1 MDKNTVWAIVLS
13 FLVVV
18 VSAVVEIK
26 VIIPRQQAKAEEKA
40 LVQQKEEEARQ
51 QQLESHQLIA
61 AEETSEQEGEEVP
74 VTVSEENFTITTNKV
89 QVTFTNRGG
98 DIISYKLL
106 EHLDKDT
113 NSGVQMADNITPL
126 NRAFSVSLGDAN
138 ADILNDVFNVK
149 KIDDYTIG
157 FYKNYEYTDGSGN
170 VQKFVLGKLY
180 TFKPDEY
187 MFRLDITVNG
197 QDGTSGLNVDG
208 ASYTLR
214 TSPQIGPHYNPKD
227 RYEVRQYIA
236 YNASKNK
243 KTKKAISDRYFNKY
257 YDWAGVAGKYFTI
270 LVKPEDASVM
280 KDSVRCVTESSND
293 YTNAQVML
301 TRNAIEKAQSTDSY
315 YIYIGPRNETELVK
329 YNSRDTNGWDLYNA
343 KLNQALQTSGFL
355 SPIEKVLKWAMEM
368 IYKLVHNWGISIIIL
383 TVILKIILF
392 PLNRKS
398 ALGTLKMQELQP
410 QMQALQEKYKDNP
423 QKMNEESAKLYK
435 QVGYNPASGCLPIVL
450 QMIILFAMY
459 NVFNNYFEFR
469 GASFI
474 KGWIDDLSVGDSIWT
489 WEKQIPLISGFTQN
503 TLRIL
508 PFVYTISQLFNGMIT
523 QYGGA
528 GGGQSKTQM
537 ALLMYGMPIMF
548 FFILYNVASGL
559 ILYWTVSNILQMG
572 QQVVIN
578 KITKKQR
585 QELAKNKKPV
595 NIYDEKFKSGKKKTR

>member
-26 VIIPRQQAKAEEKA
+26 VIIPRQQAKAAEKA

-51 QQLESHQLIA
+51 QQLASRQLVATEENKTES
-61 AEETSEQEGEEVP
+61 EETILP
-74 VTVSEENFTITTNKV
+74 VSEENFTITTNKV

-98 DIISYKLL
+98 DIVSYKLL

-113 NSGVQMADNITPL
+113 NSGVQMVDNVTPL
-126 NRAFSVSLGDAN
+126 NRAFSVSLGDAT
-138 ADILNDVFNVK
+138 ADVLNDVFNVK

-197 QDGTSGLNVDG
+197 QEGTTGLNVDG
-208 ASYTLR
+208 VSYTLR

-227 RYEVRQYIA
+227 RYEVRQYVA
-236 YNASKNK
+236 YSGSK
-243 KTKKAISDRYFNKY
+243 KTKKAISDRYFNKKY
-257 YDWAGVAGKYFTI
+257 EWAGVAGKYFTI
-270 LVKPEDASVM
+270 LVKPENAANM
-280 KDSVRCVTESSND
+280 KESVRCVTESSND
-293 YTNAQVML
+293 YSNAQIML

-315 YIYIGPRNETELVK
+315 YIYIGPRNETELIK
-329 YNSRDTNGWDLYNA
+329 YNSKETNSWDLVNA
-343 KLNQALQTSGFL
+343 KLNQALQTSGIL

-368 IYKLVHNWGISIIIL
+368 IYKLVHNWGLAIIVL

-423 QKMNEESAKLYK
+423 QKMQEESAKLYK
-435 QVGYNPASGCLPIVL
+435 AVGYNPASGCLPIVL

-572 QQVVIN
+572 QQIVIN
-578 KITKKQR
+578 KITKKQKL
-585 QELAKNKKPV
+585 ELAKNQKPV
-595 NIYDEKFKSGKKKTR
+595 NKFDEKFKSGKKKTR

>member
-26 VIIPRQQAKAEEKA
+26 VIIPRQQAKAAEKA

-51 QQLESHQLIA
+51 QQLASRQLVATEENKTES
-61 AEETSEQEGEEVP
+61 EETILP
-74 VTVSEENFTITTNKV
+74 VSEENFTITTNKV

-98 DIISYKLL
+98 DIVSYKLL

-113 NSGVQMADNITPL
+113 NSGVQMVDNVTPL
-126 NRAFSVSLGDAN
+126 NRAFSISLGDAT
-138 ADILNDVFNVK
+138 ADVLNDVFNVK

-187 MFRLDITVNG
+187 MFRLDVTVNG
-197 QDGTSGLNVDG
+197 QEGTTGLNVDG
-208 ASYTLR
+208 VSYTLR

-227 RYEVRQYIA
+227 RYEVRQYVA
-236 YNASKNK
+236 YSGSK
-243 KTKKAISDRYFNKY
+243 KTKKAISDRYYNKKY
-257 YDWAGVAGKYFTI
+257 EWAGVAGKYFTI
-270 LVKPEDASVM
+270 LVKPENAANM
-280 KDSVRCVTESSND
+280 KESVRCVTESSND
-293 YTNAQVML
+293 YSNAQIML
-301 TRNAIEKAQSTDSY
+301 TRNAIETAQSTDSY
-315 YIYIGPRNETELVK
+315 FIYIGPRNETELIK
-329 YNSRDTNGWDLYNA
+329 YNSKETNSWDLVNA
-343 KLNQALQTSGFL
+343 KLNQALQTSGIL

-368 IYKLVHNWGISIIIL
+368 IYKLVHNWGLAIIVL

-423 QKMNEESAKLYK
+423 QKMQEESAKLYK
-435 QVGYNPASGCLPIVL
+435 AVGYNPASGCLPIVL

-572 QQVVIN
+572 QQIVIN
-578 KITKKQR
+578 KITKKQKL
-585 QELAKNKKPV
+585 ELAKNQKPV
-595 NIYDEKFKSGKKKTR
+595 NKFDEKFKSGKKKTR

>member
-51 QQLESHQLIA
+51 QQLESRQLIA

-243 KTKKAISDRYFNKY
+243 KTKKPISDRYFNKY

>member
-26 VIIPRQQAKAEEKA
+26 VIIPRQQAKAAEKA

-51 QQLESHQLIA
+51 QQLASRQLVATEENKTES
-61 AEETSEQEGEEVP
+61 EETILP
-74 VTVSEENFTITTNKV
+74 VSEENFTITTNKV

-98 DIISYKLL
+98 DIVSYKLL

-113 NSGVQMADNITPL
+113 NSGVQMVDNVTPL
-126 NRAFSVSLGDAN
+126 NRAFSISLGDAT
-138 ADILNDVFNVK
+138 ADVLNDVFNVK
-149 KIDDYTIG
+149 IIDDYTIG

-187 MFRLDITVNG
+187 MFRLDVTVNG
-197 QDGTSGLNVDG
+197 QEGTTGLNVDG
-208 ASYTLR
+208 VSYTLR

-227 RYEVRQYIA
+227 RYEVRQYVA
-236 YNASKNK
+236 YSGSK
-243 KTKKAISDRYFNKY
+243 KTKKAISDRYYNKKY
-257 YDWAGVAGKYFTI
+257 EWAGVAGKYFTI
-270 LVKPEDASVM
+270 LVKPENAANM
-280 KDSVRCVTESSND
+280 KESVRCVTESSND
-293 YTNAQVML
+293 YSNAQIML
-301 TRNAIEKAQSTDSY
+301 TRNAIETAQSTDSY
-315 YIYIGPRNETELVK
+315 YIYIGPRNETELIK
-329 YNSRDTNGWDLYNA
+329 YNSKETNSWNLVNA
-343 KLNQALQTSGFL
+343 KLNQALQTSGIL

-368 IYKLVHNWGISIIIL
+368 IYKLVHNWGLAIIVL

-423 QKMNEESAKLYK
+423 QKMQEESAKLYK
-435 QVGYNPASGCLPIVL
+435 AVGYNPASGCLPIVL

-528 GGGQSKTQM
+528 GGGQSTSYVRN
-537 ALLMYGMPIMF
+537 ANHVLLHF
-548 FFILYNVASGL
+548 V
-559 ILYWTVSNILQMG
+559 
-572 QQVVIN
+572 
-578 KITKKQR
+578 
-585 QELAKNKKPV
+585 
-595 NIYDEKFKSGKKKTR
+595 

>member
-26 VIIPRQQAKAEEKA
+26 VIIPRQQAKAAEKA

-51 QQLESHQLIA
+51 QQLASRQLVATEENKTES
-61 AEETSEQEGEEVP
+61 EETILP
-74 VTVSEENFTITTNKV
+74 VSEENFTITTNKV

-98 DIISYKLL
+98 DIVSYKLL

-113 NSGVQMADNITPL
+113 NSGVQMVDNVTPL
-126 NRAFSVSLGDAN
+126 NRAFSISLGDAT
-138 ADILNDVFNVK
+138 ADVLNDVFNVK

-197 QDGTSGLNVDG
+197 QEGTTGLNVDG
-208 ASYTLR
+208 VSYTLR

-227 RYEVRQYIA
+227 RYEVRQYVA
-236 YNASKNK
+236 YSGSK
-243 KTKKAISDRYFNKY
+243 KTKKAISDRYYNKKY
-257 YDWAGVAGKYFTI
+257 EWAGVAGKYFTI
-270 LVKPEDASVM
+270 LVKPENAANM
-280 KDSVRCVTESSND
+280 KESVRCVTESSND
-293 YTNAQVML
+293 YSNAQIML
-301 TRNAIEKAQSTDSY
+301 TRNAIETAQSTDSY
-315 YIYIGPRNETELVK
+315 YIYIGPRNETELIK
-329 YNSRDTNGWDLYNA
+329 YNSKETNSWNLVNA
-343 KLNQALQTSGFL
+343 KLNQALQTSGIL

-368 IYKLVHNWGISIIIL
+368 IYKLVHNWGLAIIVL

-423 QKMNEESAKLYK
+423 QKMQEESAKLYK
-435 QVGYNPASGCLPIVL
+435 AVGYNPASGCLPIVL

-572 QQVVIN
+572 QQIVIN
-578 KITKKQR
+578 KITKKQKL
-585 QELAKNKKPV
+585 ELAKNQKPV
-595 NIYDEKFKSGKKKTR
+595 NKFDEKFKSGKKKTR

>member
-26 VIIPRQQAKAEEKA
+26 VIIPRQQAKAAEKA

-51 QQLESHQLIA
+51 QQLASRQLVATEENKTES
-61 AEETSEQEGEEVP
+61 EETILP
-74 VTVSEENFTITTNKV
+74 VSEENFTITTNKV
-89 QVTFTNRGG
+89 QVTFTNCGG
-98 DIISYKLL
+98 DIVSYKLL

-113 NSGVQMADNITPL
+113 NSGVQMVDNVTPL
-126 NRAFSVSLGDAN
+126 NRAFSISLGDAT
-138 ADILNDVFNVK
+138 ADVLNDVFNVK

-187 MFRLDITVNG
+187 MFRLDVTVNG
-197 QDGTSGLNVDG
+197 QEGTTGLNVDG
-208 ASYTLR
+208 VSYTLR

-227 RYEVRQYIA
+227 RYEVRQYVA
-236 YNASKNK
+236 YSGSK
-243 KTKKAISDRYFNKY
+243 KTKKAISDRYYNKKY
-257 YDWAGVAGKYFTI
+257 EWAGVAGKYFTI
-270 LVKPEDASVM
+270 LVKPENAANM
-280 KDSVRCVTESSND
+280 KESVRCVTESSND
-293 YTNAQVML
+293 YSNAQIML
-301 TRNAIEKAQSTDSY
+301 TRNAIETAQSTDSY
-315 YIYIGPRNETELVK
+315 YIYIGPRNETELIK
-329 YNSRDTNGWDLYNA
+329 YNSKETNSWDLVNA
-343 KLNQALQTSGFL
+343 KLNQALQTSGIL

-368 IYKLVHNWGISIIIL
+368 IYKLVHNWGLAIIVL

-423 QKMNEESAKLYK
+423 QKMQEESAKLYK
-435 QVGYNPASGCLPIVL
+435 AVGYNPASGCLPIVL

-572 QQVVIN
+572 QQIVIN
-578 KITKKQR
+578 KITKKQKL
-585 QELAKNKKPV
+585 ELAKNQKPV
-595 NIYDEKFKSGKKKTR
+595 NKFDEKFKSGKKKTR

>member
-26 VIIPRQQAKAEEKA
+26 VIIPRQQAKAAEKA

-51 QQLESHQLIA
+51 QQLASRQLVATEENKTES
-61 AEETSEQEGEEVP
+61 EETILP
-74 VTVSEENFTITTNKV
+74 VSEENFTITTNKV

-98 DIISYKLL
+98 DIVSYKLL

-113 NSGVQMADNITPL
+113 NSGVQMVDNVTPL
-126 NRAFSVSLGDAN
+126 NRAFSISLGDAT
-138 ADILNDVFNVK
+138 ADVLNDVFNVK

-197 QDGTSGLNVDG
+197 QEGTTGLNVDG
-208 ASYTLR
+208 VSYTLR

-227 RYEVRQYIA
+227 RYEVRQYVA
-236 YNASKNK
+236 YSGSK
-243 KTKKAISDRYFNKY
+243 KTKKAISDRYYNKKY
-257 YDWAGVAGKYFTI
+257 EWAGVAGKYFTI
-270 LVKPEDASVM
+270 LVKPENAANM
-280 KDSVRCVTESSND
+280 KESVRCVTESSND
-293 YTNAQVML
+293 YSNAQIML
-301 TRNAIEKAQSTDSY
+301 TRNAIDKAQSTDSY
-315 YIYIGPRNETELVK
+315 YIYIGPRNETELIK
-329 YNSRDTNGWDLYNA
+329 YNSKETNSWDLVNA
-343 KLNQALQTSGFL
+343 KLNQALQTSGIL

-368 IYKLVHNWGISIIIL
+368 IYKLVHNWGLAIIVL

-423 QKMNEESAKLYK
+423 QKMQEESAKLYK
-435 QVGYNPASGCLPIVL
+435 AVGYNPASGCLPIVL

-572 QQVVIN
+572 QQIVIN
-578 KITKKQR
+578 KITKKQKL
-585 QELAKNKKPV
+585 ELAKNQKPV
-595 NIYDEKFKSGKKKTR
+595 NKFDEKFKSGKKKTR

>member
-26 VIIPRQQAKAEEKA
+26 VIIPRQQAKAAEKA

-51 QQLESHQLIA
+51 QQLASRQLVATEENKTES
-61 AEETSEQEGEEVP
+61 EETILP
-74 VTVSEENFTITTNKV
+74 VSEENFTITTNKV

-98 DIISYKLL
+98 DIVSYKLL

-113 NSGVQMADNITPL
+113 NSGVQMVDNVTPL
-126 NRAFSVSLGDAN
+126 NRAFSISLGDAT
-138 ADILNDVFNVK
+138 ADVLNDVFNVK

-197 QDGTSGLNVDG
+197 QEGTTGLNVDG
-208 ASYTLR
+208 VSYTLR

-227 RYEVRQYIA
+227 RYEVRQYVA
-236 YNASKNK
+236 YSGSK
-243 KTKKAISDRYFNKY
+243 KTKKAISDRYYNKKY
-257 YDWAGVAGKYFTI
+257 EWAGVAGKYFTI
-270 LVKPEDASVM
+270 LVKPENAANM
-280 KDSVRCVTESSND
+280 KESVRCVTESSND
-293 YTNAQVML
+293 YSNAQIML
-301 TRNAIEKAQSTDSY
+301 TRNAIETAQSTDSY
-315 YIYIGPRNETELVK
+315 YIYIGPRNETELIK
-329 YNSRDTNGWDLYNA
+329 YNSKETNSWDLVNA
-343 KLNQALQTSGFL
+343 KLNQALQTSGIL

-368 IYKLVHNWGISIIIL
+368 IYKLVHNWGLAIIVL

-423 QKMNEESAKLYK
+423 QKMQEESAKLYK
-435 QVGYNPASGCLPIVL
+435 AVGYNPASGCLPIVL

-572 QQVVIN
+572 QQIVIN
-578 KITKKQR
+578 KITKKQKL
-585 QELAKNKKPV
+585 ELAKNQKPV
-595 NIYDEKFKSGKKKTR
+595 NKFDEKFKSGKKKTR

>member
-51 QQLESHQLIA
+51 QQLESRQLIA

-157 FYKNYEYTDGSGN
+157 FYKNYEYTDGTGN

-293 YTNAQVML
+293 YTNAQIML

-528 GGGQSKTQM
+528 GGGQNKTQM

-585 QELAKNKKPV
+585 LELAKNKKPV
-595 NIYDEKFKSGKKKTR
+595 NMYDEKFKSGKKKTR

>member
-26 VIIPRQQAKAEEKA
+26 VIIPRQQAKAAEKA

-51 QQLESHQLIA
+51 QQLASRQLVATEENKTES
-61 AEETSEQEGEEVP
+61 EETILP
-74 VTVSEENFTITTNKV
+74 VSEENFTITTNKV

-98 DIISYKLL
+98 DIVSYKLL

-113 NSGVQMADNITPL
+113 NSGVQMVDNVTPL
-126 NRAFSVSLGDAN
+126 NRAFSISLGDAT
-138 ADILNDVFNVK
+138 ADVLNDVFNVK

-197 QDGTSGLNVDG
+197 QEGTTGLNVDG
-208 ASYTLR
+208 VSYTLR

-227 RYEVRQYIA
+227 RYEVRQYVA
-236 YNASKNK
+236 YSGSK
-243 KTKKAISDRYFNKY
+243 KTKKAISDRYYNKKY
-257 YDWAGVAGKYFTI
+257 EWAGVAGKYFTI
-270 LVKPEDASVM
+270 LVKPENAANM
-280 KDSVRCVTESSND
+280 KESVRCVTESSND
-293 YTNAQVML
+293 YSNAQIML
-301 TRNAIEKAQSTDSY
+301 TRNAIEKTQSTDSY
-315 YIYIGPRNETELVK
+315 YIYIGPRNETELIK
-329 YNSRDTNGWDLYNA
+329 YNSKETNSWDLVNA
-343 KLNQALQTSGFL
+343 KLNQALQTSGIL

-368 IYKLVHNWGISIIIL
+368 IYKLVHNWGLAIIVL

-398 ALGTLKMQELQP
+398 AMGTLKMQELQP

-423 QKMNEESAKLYK
+423 QKMQEESAKLYK
-435 QVGYNPASGCLPIVL
+435 AVGYNPASGCLPIVL

-572 QQVVIN
+572 QQIVIN
-578 KITKKQR
+578 KITKKQKL
-585 QELAKNKKPV
+585 ELAKNQKPV
-595 NIYDEKFKSGKKKTR
+595 NKFDEKFKSGKKKTR

>member
-51 QQLESHQLIA
+51 QQLESRQLIA

-214 TSPQIGPHYNPKD
+214 TSPQIGPHYNTKD

-243 KTKKAISDRYFNKY
+243 KTKKPISDRYFNKY

>member
-26 VIIPRQQAKAEEKA
+26 VIIPRQQAKAAEKA

-51 QQLESHQLIA
+51 QQLASRQLVATEENKTES
-61 AEETSEQEGEEVP
+61 EETTLP
-74 VTVSEENFTITTNKV
+74 VSEENFTITTNKV

-98 DIISYKLL
+98 DIVSYKLL

-113 NSGVQMADNITPL
+113 NSGVQMVDNVTPL
-126 NRAFSVSLGDAN
+126 NRAFSVSLGDAT
-138 ADILNDVFNVK
+138 ADVLNDVFNVK

-197 QDGTSGLNVDG
+197 QEGTTGLNVDG
-208 ASYTLR
+208 VSYTLR

-227 RYEVRQYIA
+227 RYEVRQYVA
-236 YNASKNK
+236 YSGSK
-243 KTKKAISDRYFNKY
+243 KTKKAISDRYYNKKY
-257 YDWAGVAGKYFTI
+257 EWAGVAGKYFTI
-270 LVKPEDASVM
+270 LVKPENAANM
-280 KDSVRCVTESSND
+280 KESVRCVTESSND
-293 YTNAQVML
+293 YSNAQIML
-301 TRNAIEKAQSTDSY
+301 TRNAIETAQSTDSY
-315 YIYIGPRNETELVK
+315 YIYIGPRNETELIK
-329 YNSRDTNGWDLYNA
+329 YNSKETNSWDLVNA
-343 KLNQALQTSGFL
+343 KLNQALQTSGIL

-368 IYKLVHNWGISIIIL
+368 IYKLVHNWGLAIIVL

-423 QKMNEESAKLYK
+423 QKMQEESAKLYK
-435 QVGYNPASGCLPIVL
+435 AVGYNPASGCLPIVL

-572 QQVVIN
+572 QQIVIN
-578 KITKKQR
+578 KITKKQKL
-585 QELAKNKKPV
+585 ELAKNQKPV
-595 NIYDEKFKSGKKKTR
+595 NKFDEKFKSGKKKTR

>member
-51 QQLESHQLIA
+51 QQLESRQLIA

-243 KTKKAISDRYFNKY
+243 KTKKPISDRYFNKY

-329 YNSRDTNGWDLYNA
+329 YNSRDTNGWNLYNA

>member
-26 VIIPRQQAKAEEKA
+26 VIIPRQQAKAAEKA

-51 QQLESHQLIA
+51 QQLASRQLVATEENKTES
-61 AEETSEQEGEEVP
+61 EETILP
-74 VTVSEENFTITTNKV
+74 VSEENFTITTNKV

-98 DIISYKLL
+98 DIVSYKLL

-113 NSGVQMADNITPL
+113 NSGVQMVDNVTPL
-126 NRAFSVSLGDAN
+126 NRAFSISLGDAT
-138 ADILNDVFNVK
+138 ADVLNDVFNVK

-187 MFRLDITVNG
+187 MFRLDVTVNG
-197 QDGTSGLNVDG
+197 QEGTTGLNVDG
-208 ASYTLR
+208 VSYTLR

-227 RYEVRQYIA
+227 RYEVRQYVA
-236 YNASKNK
+236 YSGSK
-243 KTKKAISDRYFNKY
+243 KTKKAISDRYYNKKY
-257 YDWAGVAGKYFTI
+257 EWAGVAGKYFTI
-270 LVKPEDASVM
+270 LVKPENAANM
-280 KDSVRCVTESSND
+280 KESVRCVTESSND
-293 YTNAQVML
+293 YSNAQIML
-301 TRNAIEKAQSTDSY
+301 TRNAIDKAQSTDSY
-315 YIYIGPRNETELVK
+315 YIYIGPRNETELIK
-329 YNSRDTNGWDLYNA
+329 YNSKETNSWDLVNA
-343 KLNQALQTSGFL
+343 KLNQALQTSGIL

-368 IYKLVHNWGISIIIL
+368 IYKLVHNWGLAIIVL

-423 QKMNEESAKLYK
+423 QKMQEESAKLYK
-435 QVGYNPASGCLPIVL
+435 AVGYNPASGCLPIVL

-572 QQVVIN
+572 QQIVIN
-578 KITKKQR
+578 KITKKQKL
-585 QELAKNKKPV
+585 ELAKNQKPV
-595 NIYDEKFKSGKKKTR
+595 NKFDEKFKSGKKKTR

>member
-26 VIIPRQQAKAEEKA
+26 VIIPRQQAKAAEKA

-51 QQLESHQLIA
+51 QQLASRQLVATEENKTES
-61 AEETSEQEGEEVP
+61 EETILP
-74 VTVSEENFTITTNKV
+74 VSEENFTITTNKV

-98 DIISYKLL
+98 DIVSYKLL

-113 NSGVQMADNITPL
+113 NSGVQMVDNVTPL
-126 NRAFSVSLGDAN
+126 NRAFSISLGDAT
-138 ADILNDVFNVK
+138 ADVLNDVFNVK

-187 MFRLDITVNG
+187 MFRLDVTVNG
-197 QDGTSGLNVDG
+197 QEGTTGLNVDG
-208 ASYTLR
+208 VSYTLR

-227 RYEVRQYIA
+227 RYEVRQYVA
-236 YNASKNK
+236 YSGSK
-243 KTKKAISDRYFNKY
+243 KTKKAISDRYYNKKY
-257 YDWAGVAGKYFTI
+257 EWAGVAGKYFTI
-270 LVKPEDASVM
+270 LVKPENAANM
-280 KDSVRCVTESSND
+280 KESVRCVTESSND
-293 YTNAQVML
+293 YSNAQIML
-301 TRNAIEKAQSTDSY
+301 TRNAIETAQSTDSY
-315 YIYIGPRNETELVK
+315 YIYIGPRNETELIK
-329 YNSRDTNGWDLYNA
+329 YNSKETNSWDLVNA
-343 KLNQALQTSGFL
+343 KLNQALQTSGIL

-368 IYKLVHNWGISIIIL
+368 IYKLVHNWGLAIIVL

-423 QKMNEESAKLYK
+423 QKMQEESAKLYK
-435 QVGYNPASGCLPIVL
+435 AVGYNPASGCLPIVL

-572 QQVVIN
+572 QQIVIN
-578 KITKKQR
+578 KITKKQKL
-585 QELAKNKKPV
+585 ELAKNQKPV
-595 NIYDEKFKSGKKKTR
+595 NKFDEKFKSGKKKTR

>member
-26 VIIPRQQAKAEEKA
+26 VIIPRQQAKAAEKA

-51 QQLESHQLIA
+51 QQLASRQLVATEENKTES
-61 AEETSEQEGEEVP
+61 EETTLP
-74 VTVSEENFTITTNKV
+74 VSEENFTITTNKV

-98 DIISYKLL
+98 DIVSYKLL

-113 NSGVQMADNITPL
+113 NSGVQMVDNVTPL
-126 NRAFSVSLGDAN
+126 NRAFSISLGDAT
-138 ADILNDVFNVK
+138 ADVLNDVFNVK

-187 MFRLDITVNG
+187 MFRLDVTVNG
-197 QDGTSGLNVDG
+197 QEGTTGLNVDG
-208 ASYTLR
+208 VSYTLR

-227 RYEVRQYIA
+227 RYEVRQYVA
-236 YNASKNK
+236 YSGSK
-243 KTKKAISDRYFNKY
+243 KTKKAISDRYYNKKY
-257 YDWAGVAGKYFTI
+257 EWAGVAGKYFTI
-270 LVKPEDASVM
+270 LVKPENAANM
-280 KDSVRCVTESSND
+280 KESVRCVTESSND
-293 YTNAQVML
+293 YSNAQIML
-301 TRNAIEKAQSTDSY
+301 TRNAIETAQSTDSY
-315 YIYIGPRNETELVK
+315 YIYIGPRNETELIK
-329 YNSRDTNGWDLYNA
+329 YNSKETNSWDLVNA
-343 KLNQALQTSGFL
+343 KLNQALQTSGIL

-368 IYKLVHNWGISIIIL
+368 IYKLVHNWGLAIIVL

-423 QKMNEESAKLYK
+423 QKMQEESAKLYK
-435 QVGYNPASGCLPIVL
+435 AVGYNPASGCLPIVL

-572 QQVVIN
+572 QQIVIN
-578 KITKKQR
+578 KITKKQKL
-585 QELAKNKKPV
+585 ELAKNQKPV
-595 NIYDEKFKSGKKKTR
+595 NKFDEKFKSGKKKTR

>member
-26 VIIPRQQAKAEEKA
+26 VIIPRQQAKAAEKA

-51 QQLESHQLIA
+51 QQLASRQLVATEENKTES
-61 AEETSEQEGEEVP
+61 EETILP
-74 VTVSEENFTITTNKV
+74 VSEENFTITTNKV

-98 DIISYKLL
+98 DIVSYKLL

-113 NSGVQMADNITPL
+113 NSGVQMVDNVTPL
-126 NRAFSVSLGDAN
+126 NRAFSISLGDAT
-138 ADILNDVFNVK
+138 ADVLNDVFNVK
-149 KIDDYTIG
+149 IIDDYTIG

-187 MFRLDITVNG
+187 MFRLDVTVNG
-197 QDGTSGLNVDG
+197 QEGTTGLNVDG
-208 ASYTLR
+208 VSYTLR

-227 RYEVRQYIA
+227 RYEVRQYVA
-236 YNASKNK
+236 YSGSK
-243 KTKKAISDRYFNKY
+243 KTKKAISDRYYNKKY
-257 YDWAGVAGKYFTI
+257 EWAGVAGKYFTI
-270 LVKPEDASVM
+270 LVKPENAANM
-280 KDSVRCVTESSND
+280 KESVRCVTESSND
-293 YTNAQVML
+293 YSNAQIML
-301 TRNAIEKAQSTDSY
+301 TRNAIETAQSTDSY
-315 YIYIGPRNETELVK
+315 YIYIGPRNETELIK
-329 YNSRDTNGWDLYNA
+329 YNSKETNSWDLVNA
-343 KLNQALQTSGFL
+343 KLNQALQTSGIL

-368 IYKLVHNWGISIIIL
+368 IYKLVHNWGLAIIVL

-423 QKMNEESAKLYK
+423 QKMQEESAKLYK
-435 QVGYNPASGCLPIVL
+435 AVGYNPASGCLPIVL

-572 QQVVIN
+572 QQIVIN
-578 KITKKQR
+578 KITKKQKL
-585 QELAKNKKPV
+585 ELAKNQKPV
-595 NIYDEKFKSGKKKTR
+595 NKFDEKFKSGKKKTR